1 MAAPPGSRLPAFGS
15 DDWMLEQQ
23 LRAEVEAEG
32 WRALRS
38 HLAHPAVAAVAP
50 EAPAAPPPTKREWR
64 FGAAMFKGVVRF
76 GIGAAGAYLAY
87 LAAADG
93 GLGEFEIWL
102 AVIAG
107 FVVSLS
113 LTAFGVGRQLVHGLA
128 RMTAWGLVIALG
140 VGAVYLMSRMAA

>member
-38 HLAHPAVAAVAP
+38 HLAHPAVATIAP
-50 EAPAAPPPTKREWR
+50 EAPVAPPPKHEWR
-64 FGAAMFKGVVRF
+64 FGAAMVKGVVRF
-76 GIGAAGAYLAY
+76 GIGAAGAYLAF
-87 LAAADG
+87 LSAADAE
-93 GLGEFEIWL
+93 LGEFEVWL

-107 FVVSLS
+107 FIVTLS
-113 LTAFGVGRQLVHGLA
+113 LTAFGIGRQLVHSLA
-128 RMTAWGLVIALG
+128 RVTAWGLVIALAA
-140 VGAVYLMSRMAA
+140 GAVYLMSRMAA